1 MRSKHHA
8 GRGPAPG
15 GGLRRGR
22 GIGGSLARH
31 RWTRAAALAFA
42 AWCLV
47 VPAAVDVGAQDEGV
61 FSAVDPDAARG
72 VRPGADESGTTVPR
86 TIRSRLVRIDLQ
98 ALDGARAAVDGAA
111 VDGAAVPAVAATLTL
126 NVFEDAVFRARVE
139 RSSPTSSGYVL
150 TGRLEDV
157 PFGTM
162 ALVVNGPVVTGTVRT
177 PDATWRIRSAGAGL
191 YVIREVDLSTLPP
204 GAEPLVPS
212 PDDPRVPPPA
222 VARADFESVARAGA
236 DFESVARVGADLES
250 IADARADLESIAD
263 ASADVEATDDDG
275 SVIDVLVVY
284 TPAARDA
291 EGGTAQIQAL
301 VDLWVAETNR
311 AYADSG
317 VVQRIALVGR
327 EEVDYVES
335 GDTIA
340 DLGHLRHPRDGHM
353 DEVHDI
359 RDAYAADVVNLIYQR
374 PPEDPYCGA
383 AYLMLS
389 VGQGHST
396 FAFGTAGADC
406 GARTF
411 AHELGHVMGLRH
423 DRYVTPD
430 EERPYPYSAG
440 YVNQRA
446 FEAGAPDS
454 SRWRTIMAYNRQC
467 SNAGFGCQ
475 YLLRFSN
482 PDQSFRGDRL
492 GVPGDSPSAAVDGPA
507 DARRSLNNT
516 RSVVAGFRSSR
527 DRAACKP
534 ALRPDRQFVTAA
546 GGTFEVSVTI
556 HSECAWTA
564 TPDEA
569 FVSVTRGSSGT
580 GSGVVEYRV
589 SANSGSARPG
599 RLNVSGG
606 SILIEQVGPV
616 NEGICGRTL
625 AVHQEIVRTSG
636 AEYCWTVTSADLSGI
651 SWLNLI
657 GQRITA
663 LKADDFSGLSRMRQL
678 SLSRNDLTAL
688 PTRIFAGLFNLR
700 SLELYENG
708 LTALPENA
716 FAGLSSLVQLGLGGN
731 NLTTLQGGTFTGLS
745 SLERLYLH
753 NNDLATLPENIFAGL
768 SSLKQLLLSGNEL
781 RALPEGI
788 FAGLYSLEGLFFT
801 HNDLTTLPEGLFAGL
816 DRLQELWIQD
826 NRLTALPERV
836 FRGLS
841 NLEGLIFQFNDLT
854 TLPEGLFA
862 GLDRLQLL
870 WMGANRLTALPE
882 RVFRGLSSLDNLG
895 LSVNP
900 LGSVPERLFEGL
912 SRLRVLFLTKAELTA
927 LPPGVFAGL
936 TALKTLWLYQN
947 ELHSLPAGVF
957 TGLSGF
963 TNLELYD
970 NPGSPFTLTLRPVRA
985 GQPILDEAV
994 AVQVAEGAPF
1004 DMVVPLSATGAT
1016 LSPRAAMIGAGH
1028 TASARVAVTR
1038 HVRTATVQPGPPPAI
1053 PRGSGCGLPRCIT
1066 GLRLATEGVVVFSGP
1081 VPFTDNPLRPG
1092 VTPVKATH
1100 FLELRERIDKLRDG
1114 EGLPSF
1120 PWTDPMLTPRVTP
1133 VRRVHLAE
1141 LREALTEVYAAAGR
1155 PAPTYT
1161 DPALPAETVIR
1172 AAHLMELRRAVWA
1185 LE

>member
-22 GIGGSLARH
+22 GIGGSPARH

-47 VPAAVDVGAQDEGV
+47 VPAAVDVGAQGEGV

-111 VDGAAVPAVAATLTL
+111 VAATLTL
-126 NVFEDAVFRARVE
+126 NVFEDAVFTARVE

-222 VARADFESVARAGA
+222 VARADFESVARVGA
-236 DFESVARVGADLES
+236 DFESVARAGADFES
-250 IADARADLESIAD
+250 IAG

-275 SVIDVLVVY
+275 SVIDVLVVH

-327 EEVDYVES
+327 EEVDYVETA
-335 GDTIA
+335 GTELDWTR
-340 DLGHLRHPRDGHM
+340 LQNPLDGYM
-353 DEVHDI
+353 DHVHDL
-359 RDAYAADVVNLIYQR
+359 RDAYAADIVNLVFKAQAG
-374 PPEDPYCGA
+374 DLCGVA
-383 AYLMLS
+383 GWMIT
-389 VGQGHST
+389 VHP
-396 FAFGTAGADC
+396 AFENGAFSTAGVDC

-423 DRYVTPD
+423 DRYVHA
-430 EERPYPYSAG
+430 ENRPYPYSAG

-446 FEAGAPDS
+446 FDAGAPES

-467 SNAGFGCQ
+467 SDAGFSCH
-475 YLLRFSN
+475 YPLRFSN
-482 PDQSFRGDRL
+482 PDQSYRGDPL
-492 GVPGDSPSAAVDGPA
+492 GVPGDRPSTAYDGPA
-507 DARRSLNNT
+507 DARRSLNET
-516 RSVVAGFRSSR
+516 RSIVSNFRSSR
-527 DRAACKP
+527 DRIECKP
-534 ALRPDRQFVTAA
+534 VLAPERQFVPAA

-556 HSECAWTA
+556 HTECAWTA
-564 TPDEA
+564 TPDAA
-569 FVSVTRGSSGT
+569 FVSVTHGGSAT
-580 GSGVVEYRV
+580 GSGVVEYQV
-589 SANSGSARPG
+589 AANSGSARPG

-616 NEGICGRTL
+616 NEGICDRTL

-636 AEYCWTVTSADLSGI
+636 ADHCWNVTSAHLSAIDG
-651 SWLNLI
+651 LDFF
-657 GQRITA
+657 GQQIATLRTG
-663 LKADDFSGLSRMRQL
+663 DFSGLSR
-678 SLSRNDLTAL
+678 
-688 PTRIFAGLFNLR
+688 LR
-700 SLELYENG
+700 TLRLRY
-708 LTALPENA
+708 
-716 FAGLSSLVQLGLGGN
+716 N
-731 NLTTLQGGTFTGLS
+731 NLATLPGGVFTGLS
-745 SLERLYLH
+745 SLEYLTFTY
-753 NNDLATLPENIFAGL
+753 NDLTTLPENIFAGL
-768 SSLKQLLLSGNEL
+768 SSLKDLNISNNDLTALPENIFAGLSSLKRLGLSDNEL

-788 FAGLYSLEGLFFT
+788 FAGLFSLENLIFT
-801 HNDLTTLPEGLFAGL
+801 YNDLATLPEGLFAGL
-816 DRLQELWIQD
+816 DRLQLLWMAD

-841 NLEGLIFQFNDLT
+841 NLEDLLFGGNELT

-862 GLDRLQLL
+862 GLDRLQTL
-870 WMGANRLTALPE
+870 WMGRNRLTALPE
-882 RVFRGLSSLDNLG
+882 GVFRGLSSLEVLRIG
-895 LSVNP
+895 PSP
-900 LGSVPERLFEGL
+900 LDALPERIFAGL
-912 SRLRVLFLTKAELTA
+912 SRLRFLDLANAELTA
-927 LPPGVFAGL
+927 LRPGVFADL
-936 TALKTLWLYQN
+936 AALKSLWLYGN

-963 TNLELYD
+963 TNLELHE

-1004 DMVVPLSATGAT
+1004 DMVVPLSATGAA

-1028 TASARVAVTR
+1028 TASASVTVNR
-1038 HVRTATVQPGPPPAI
+1038 TVRTATVQPGPPPAI
-1053 PRGSGCGLPRCIT
+1053 PRGSRCGLPRCIR

-1081 VPFTDNPLRPG
+1081 VPFTDNRLRPG
-1092 VTPVKATH
+1092 VTPVKARH
-1100 FLELRERIDKLRDG
+1100 FLELRERIGKLRDG
-1114 EGLPSF
+1114 AGLPSF
-1120 PWTDPMLTPRVTP
+1120 AWTDPILTPRVTP
-1133 VRRVHLAE
+1133 VRRVHLTE
-1141 LREALTEVYAAAGR
+1141 LREALAEVYAAAGR

-1172 AAHLMELRRAVWA
+1172 AAHLMELRAAVWA

>member
-1 MRSKHHA
+1 MRTKHHA
-8 GRGPAPG
+8 DRGPAPD

-22 GIGGSLARH
+22 GIGGSPARH

-47 VPAAVDVGAQDEGV
+47 VPAAVDVGAQGEGV

-111 VDGAAVPAVAATLTL
+111 VDGAAVATTLTL
-126 NVFEDAVFRARVE
+126 NLFEDAVFTARVE

-222 VARADFESVARAGA
+222 VAHADFESVARAGA
-236 DFESVARVGADLES
+236 DFESIAGAS
-250 IADARADLESIAD
+250 ADLESIAD

-275 SVIDVLVVY
+275 SVIDVLVVH

-335 GDTIA
+335 GDPID
-340 DLGHLRHPRDGHM
+340 DLYRLRDPRDGHV

-359 RDAYAADVVNLIYQR
+359 RDAYAADVVNLIYER
-374 PPEDPYCGA
+374 KPAEFCGVA
-383 AYLMLS
+383 FLMLS
-389 VGQGHST
+389 VGQGHNT
-396 FAFGTAGADC
+396 DAFSTAGVDC

-446 FEAGAPDS
+446 FDAGAPES

-467 SNAGFGCQ
+467 SDAGFGCQ

-482 PDQSFRGDRL
+482 ANQSYRGDRL
-492 GVPGDSPSAAVDGPA
+492 GVPGDSPSADVDGPA

-516 RSVVAGFRSSR
+516 RSVVAGFRSSS

-534 ALRPDRQFVTAA
+534 VLRPDRQFVTAA

-556 HSECAWTA
+556 HTECAWTA
-564 TPDEA
+564 TPDAA
-569 FVSVTRGSSGT
+569 FVSVTHGGSAT

-636 AEYCWTVTSADLSGI
+636 ADHCWTVTSANLSAI
-651 SWLNLI
+651 NWLNLY

-663 LKADDFSGLSRMRQL
+663 LKADDFSGLSGMRYL
-678 SLSRNDLTAL
+678 SLGVQRIARPTGRDLRGPLQPAL
-688 PTRIFAGLFNLR
+688 AG
-700 SLELYENG
+700 
-708 LTALPENA
+708 T
-716 FAGLSSLVQLGLGGN
+716 
-731 NLTTLQGGTFTGLS
+731 
-745 SLERLYLH
+745 ERLRH
-753 NNDLATLPENIFAGL
+753 EQPD
-768 SSLKQLLLSGNEL
+768 
-781 RALPEGI
+781 
-788 FAGLYSLEGLFFT
+788 
-801 HNDLTTLPEGLFAGL
+801 H
-816 DRLQELWIQD
+816 
-826 NRLTALPERV
+826 
-836 FRGLS
+836 
-841 NLEGLIFQFNDLT
+841 
-854 TLPEGLFA
+854 
-862 GLDRLQLL
+862 
-870 WMGANRLTALPE
+870 
-882 RVFRGLSSLDNLG
+882 
-895 LSVNP
+895 
-900 LGSVPERLFEGL
+900 
-912 SRLRVLFLTKAELTA
+912 
-927 LPPGVFAGL
+927 
-936 TALKTLWLYQN
+936 
-947 ELHSLPAGVF
+947 PAGTTSSPVCPAW
-957 TGLSGF
+957 SGC
-963 TNLELYD
+963 D
-970 NPGSPFTLTLRPVRA
+970 W
-985 GQPILDEAV
+985 
-994 AVQVAEGAPF
+994 
-1004 DMVVPLSATGAT
+1004 
-1016 LSPRAAMIGAGH
+1016 
-1028 TASARVAVTR
+1028 
-1038 HVRTATVQPGPPPAI
+1038 TAT
-1053 PRGSGCGLPRCIT
+1053 T
-1066 GLRLATEGVVVFSGP
+1066 
-1081 VPFTDNPLRPG
+1081 
-1092 VTPVKATH
+1092 
-1100 FLELRERIDKLRDG
+1100 
-1114 EGLPSF
+1114 
-1120 PWTDPMLTPRVTP
+1120 
-1133 VRRVHLAE
+1133 
-1141 LREALTEVYAAAGR
+1141 
-1155 PAPTYT
+1155 
-1161 DPALPAETVIR
+1161 
-1172 AAHLMELRRAVWA
+1172 
-1185 LE
+1185 

>member
-8 GRGPAPG
+8 GRGPAPD
-15 GGLRRGR
+15 GGLRRSR
-22 GIGGSLARH
+22 GIGGSPARH

-47 VPAAVDVGAQDEGV
+47 VPAAVDVGAQGEGV

-72 VRPGADESGTTVPR
+72 ARPGADESGTTVPR

-111 VDGAAVPAVAATLTL
+111 VPAVAATLTL
-126 NVFEDAVFRARVE
+126 NVFEDAVFTARVE

-222 VARADFESVARAGA
+222 VARADFESVAWA
-236 DFESVARVGADLES
+236 GADLES
-250 IADARADLESIAD
+250 IAVARADV
-263 ASADVEATDDDG
+263 SADDDG

-284 TPAARDA
+284 TPAARDT
-291 EGGTAQIQAL
+291 EGGTPQIQAL
-301 VDLWVAETNR
+301 VDLWVAETNQ

-317 VVQRIALVGR
+317 VVQRIALVER
-327 EEVDYVES
+327 EEMDYVES
-335 GDTIA
+335 SESLD
-340 DLGHLRHPRDGHM
+340 DLGRLRDPRDGHM
-353 DEVHDI
+353 DDVHDI
-359 RDAYAADVVNLIYQR
+359 RDAYAADIVILIYER
-374 PPEDPYCGA
+374 PPASGSCGA
-383 AYLMLS
+383 AFLMLS
-389 VGQGHST
+389 VGQRHNT
-396 FAFGTAGADC
+396 YAFGIVGVDC

-423 DRYVTPD
+423 DRFVTP
-430 EERPYPYSAG
+430 EEELPYPYSAG

-446 FEAGAPDS
+446 FDAGAPES
-454 SRWRTIMAYNRQC
+454 SRWRTIMAYDNQC
-467 SNAGFGCQ
+467 GHAGFGCQ
-475 YLLRFSN
+475 RLLRFSN

-516 RSVVAGFRSSR
+516 RSVVAGFRSSS

-546 GGTFEVSVTI
+546 GGTFEVSVAI
-556 HSECAWTA
+556 YRECDWTA
-564 TPDEA
+564 TPEAA

-589 SANSGSARPG
+589 AANSGRARPG
-599 RLNVSGG
+599 RLNISGG
-606 SILIEQVGPV
+606 SILIEQVGPI
-616 NEGICGRTL
+616 NEGICDRTL

-636 AEYCWTVTSADLSGI
+636 ADHCWTVTSADLSAI
-651 SWLNLI
+651 MWLNFS

-663 LKADDFSGLSRMRQL
+663 LKAADFSGLSGVVEL
-678 SLSRNDLTAL
+678 LLDRNDLTAL
-688 PTRIFAGLFNLR
+688 PEGIFAGLSNLR
-700 SLELYENG
+700 WLGLYSSG
-708 LTALPENA
+708 LTALPENV
-716 FAGLSSLVQLGLGGN
+716 FEGLSSLELLNLSHN
-731 NLTTLQGGTFTGLS
+731 NLTTLPKNVFTGLS
-745 SLERLYLH
+745 SLK
-753 NNDLATLPENIFAGL
+753 NL
-768 SSLKQLLLSGNEL
+768 SLRGNEL

-788 FAGLYSLEGLFFT
+788 FAGLDKLQRLLL
-801 HNDLTTLPEGLFAGL
+801 NRNRLAALPAGLFAGL
-816 DRLQELWIQD
+816 SNLEDLFLLSNDLATLPEGIFAGLDSLQLLWMGD
-826 NRLTALPERV
+826 NRLTALPEGV

-841 NLEGLIFQFNDLT
+841 NLEI
-854 TLPEGLFA
+854 
-862 GLDRLQLL
+862 
-870 WMGANRLTALPE
+870 
-882 RVFRGLSSLDNLG
+882 LG
-895 LSVNP
+895 LNFSQM
-900 LGSVPERLFEGL
+900 GSVPERLFEDL
-912 SRLRVLFLTKAELTA
+912 SRLRSLNLHRAELTA
-927 LPPGVFAGL
+927 LRPGVFADL
-936 TALKTLWLYQN
+936 AALKFLGLSGN
-947 ELHSLPAGVF
+947 ELKSLPAGVF
-957 TGLSGF
+957 TGLSGL
-963 TNLELYD
+963 TSLELHD
-970 NPGSPFTLTLRPVRA
+970 NPGSPFTLTLRPVRV
-985 GQPILDEAV
+985 GQPMLGEAV

-1016 LSPRAAMIGAGH
+1016 LSPRAAMIGAGS
-1028 TASARVAVTR
+1028 TASARVAVAR
-1038 HVRTATVQPGPPPAI
+1038 HVRTATVRPGPPPAI
-1053 PRGSGCGLPRCIT
+1053 PRGAECGGPRCFI
-1066 GLRLATEGVVVFSGP
+1066 GFRLATEGVVVFSGP

-1092 VTPVKATH
+1092 VTPVKARH
-1100 FLELRERIDKLRDG
+1100 FLELRERIGKLRDG
-1114 EGLPSF
+1114 AGLPSF
-1120 PWTDPMLTPRVTP
+1120 AWTDPILTPRVTP
-1133 VRRVHLAE
+1133 VRRVHLTE
-1141 LREALTEVYAAAGR
+1141 LRAALAEVYAAAGR